1 MSRSRRRLA
10 TVADANPTPDGVGLD
25 GAPQRATCS
34 RSVLASDDTRQNHP
48 AASSRGLRTTTLSG
62 T

>member
-34 RSVLASDDTRQNHP
+34 RSVLASEDTRQNHP
-48 AASSRGLRTTTLSG
+48 AASSR
-62 T
+62 